1 MNYKSVSE
9 CEQRKWVK
17 YFNYKLP
24 NQYKKIGWAGFTFSI
39 IILLS
44 TKFFDGDF
52 EILKEILKRLL
63 LVFLLIVVI
72 SKEKE
77 EDEMIKTIRS
87 QAFSMAFV
95 GGVIY
100 TLLQPIVN
108 FIASLIVGD
117 EMSVFEELGDFQILW
132 FLMII
137 YLVVFNKLKKR
148 A

>member
-1 MNYKSVSE
+1 MNYNSISD
-9 CEQRKWVK
+9 CEQSKWTK
-17 YFNYKLP
+17 LFNYRLP
-24 NQYKKIGWAGFTFSI
+24 NQYKKIGWTGFALSMVF
-39 IILLS
+39 LLS
-44 TKFFDGDF
+44 TIFFDGDL

-63 LVFLLIVVI
+63 LVFLLVVVI

-77 EDEMIKTIRS
+77 EDEMIKTIRA
-87 QAFSMAFV
+87 QAFSMAFI
-95 GGVIY
+95 GGVFY